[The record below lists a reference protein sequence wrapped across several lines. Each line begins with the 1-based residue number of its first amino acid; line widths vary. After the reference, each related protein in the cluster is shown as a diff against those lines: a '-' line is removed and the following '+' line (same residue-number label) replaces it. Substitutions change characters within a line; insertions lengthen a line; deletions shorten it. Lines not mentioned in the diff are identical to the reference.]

1 MRLIL
6 PCFIISILFLCA
18 LDTSYGIDTE
28 AKRPDGSVKVAAGG
42 AVDGTAEEATEES
55 VEEAVDAPPIE
66 QKEQKQRFTGIMDEY
81 GLALAIVFAFWWGM
95 LANVG
100 SPCVFPLVPITVA
113 YFATQGEDRGRG
125 YTVLLAG
132 VYVLG
137 IATLFAPL
145 GVASAMAGKNIGS
158 LMGNPFFIGPFVA
171 FLVAM
176 SLSMF
181 GLFEIKLPGFILNRM
196 SGAGNKTGIAGT
208 FLMGIIL
215 GFIAAPCV
223 GPFLASIL
231 GFVATT
237 GSIPIGLVTLF
248 FFALGLGMP
257 YLFLA
262 IFAKTLAGMPRAG
275 EWMIRVKQFAGMIV
289 LLVAVW
295 FMSKV
300 VPMDVSKIL
309 GGMIIVGMGVFLGIL
324 TWKRVTPWTIT
335 GRVFGVLLALGGLAL
350 FSWGIMGITGLY
362 KEVPG
367 LASGEGI
374 KWMHSFD
381 EGMELAKAEGRPV
394 VIDFYADWCTDCEVM
409 DAKTWTNKEVIEESA
424 RFVAIK
430 LDCTDNSSP
439 YNKLR
444 IERFDSFAMPFL
456 AFFDSKGNYLED
468 YSAGGYTGPRRFLE
482 LSRAIK

>member
-1 MRLIL
+1 MRLI
-6 PCFIISILFLCA
+6 PAYFIISILFLCA
-18 LDTSYGIDTE
+18 LDTSYGLD
-28 AKRPDGSVKVAAGG
+28 AGANLPDGSVEMAADG
-42 AVDGTAEEATEES
+42 AVDGTAEEAAAES
-55 VEEAVDAPPIE
+55 VEETVDTPPI
-66 QKEQKQRFTGIMDEY
+66 EQKQRFTGIMEEY

-100 SPCVFPLVPITVA
+100 SPCVFPMVPITVA
-113 YFATQGEDRGRG
+113 YFAAQGENRGRG
-125 YTVLLAG
+125 YTVLLAC

-145 GVASAMAGKNIGS
+145 GVASAMAGKNIGA

-176 SLSMF
+176 ALSMF
-181 GLFEIKLPGFILNRM
+181 GLFEIKLPGFIVNRM

-237 GSIPIGLVTLF
+237 GSIPIGLITLF
-248 FFALGLGMP
+248 SFAVGLGMP

-262 IFAKTLAGMPRAG
+262 IFAKTLAGMPSAG
-275 EWMIRVKQFAGMIV
+275 AWMIRVKQIAGMIV

-300 VPMDVSKIL
+300 VPMDISKIL

-335 GRVFGVLLALGGLAL
+335 GRVFGVFLALGGLAL
-350 FSWGIMGITGLY
+350 FTWGIMGITGLY
-362 KEVPG
+362 KETLGP
-367 LASGEGI
+367 APGEGI
-374 KWMHSFD
+374 KWVHSFD
-381 EGMELAKAEGRPV
+381 EGMELAKAEGKPV
-394 VIDFYADWCTDCEVM
+394 FIDFYADWCTDCEIM
-409 DAKTWTNKEVIEESA
+409 DAKTWANKEVIEESA

-430 LDCTDNSSP
+430 LDCSDNSSP

-444 IERFDSFAMPFL
+444 IERFNSFAMPFL

-468 YSAGGYTGPRRFLE
+468 YSVGGYTGSRRFLE
-482 LSRAIK
+482 LARAIR

>member
-1 MRLIL
+1 MRLIAASIFILSTLYFVVYDL
-6 PCFIISILFLCA
+6 PGAGTYVS
-18 LDTSYGIDTE
+18 
-28 AKRPDGSVKVAAGG
+28 DGSVAMA
-42 AVDGTAEEATEES
+42 AEEEVVGVVGGET
-55 VEEAVDAPPIE
+55 PPPRPE
-66 QKEQKQRFTGIMDEY
+66 RQEKFTGVMEKY
-81 GLALAIVFAFWWGM
+81 GLALAIVFAFWWGL

-113 YFATQGEDRGRG
+113 YFATQGETRGKR
-125 YTVLLAG
+125 YTVLLAC

-145 GVASAMAGKNIGS
+145 GVASAMAGKNIGA

-181 GLFEIKLPGFILNRM
+181 GLYEIKLPGFITNRV
-196 SGAGNKTGIAGT
+196 SGAGQKTGIAST
-208 FLMGIIL
+208 FVMGLVL

-237 GSIPIGLVTLF
+237 GSIPIGLITLF
-248 FFALGLGMP
+248 SFALGLGMP

-262 IFAKTLAGMPRAG
+262 IFAKSLAGLPGAG

-300 VPMDVSKIL
+300 VPVGIAMVL
-309 GGMIIVGMGVFLGIL
+309 GGMILVGMGVFLNIL
-324 TWKRVTPWTIT
+324 TWKQVTVWNIA
-335 GRVFGVLLALGGLAL
+335 GRVIGILLALGGAYAL
-350 FSWGIMGITGLY
+350 YLGVLGVGGVLREAPELGPV
-362 KEVPG
+362 K
-367 LASGEGI
+367 GI
-374 KWMHSFD
+374 KWVTSFD
-381 EGMELAKAEGRPV
+381 EGLNLARKEGKPAFV
-394 VIDFYADWCTDCEVM
+394 DFYAEWCTDCKVM
-409 DAKTWTNKEVIEESA
+409 DAQTWSNKEVIEEA
-424 RFVAIK
+424 KRFVAIK
-430 LDCTDNSSP
+430 LDCSEDDSP

-444 IERFDSFAMPFL
+444 IERFKSFAMPFM

-468 YSAGGYTGPRRFLE
+468 YSIEGYTGPKIFLE
-482 LSRAIK
+482 RARAIR

>member
-1 MRLIL
+1 MRLIIASV
-6 PCFIISILFLCA
+6 FILSILSFGVLCSPPGF
-18 LDTSYGIDTE
+18 DVYVSN
-28 AKRPDGSVKVAAGG
+28 GSVAMAADEGG
-42 AVDGTAEEATEES
+42 AAPQ
-55 VEEAVDAPPIE
+55 VET
-66 QKEQKQRFTGIMDEY
+66 KQRFTSIMEEH
-81 GLALAIVFAFWWGM
+81 GLALAIVFAFWWGL

-113 YFATQGEDRGRG
+113 YFATQGETRGKR
-125 YTVLLAG
+125 YTILLAG

-181 GLFEIKLPGFILNRM
+181 GLYEIKLPGFIMNRM
-196 SGAGNKTGIAGT
+196 SAGERKTGIAGT
-208 FLMGIIL
+208 FFMGIIL
-215 GFIAAPCV
+215 GFVAAPCV

-237 GSIPIGLVTLF
+237 GSVLIGLITLF
-248 FFALGLGMP
+248 CFALGLGMP

-262 IFAKTLAGMPRAG
+262 IFAKTIAGLPRAG
-275 EWMIRVKQFAGMIV
+275 EWMVRVKQFAGMIV

-300 VPMDVSKIL
+300 VPVNIAKIL
-309 GGMIIVGMGVFLGIL
+309 GGMTLVGMGVFLDIL
-324 TWKRVTPWTIT
+324 TWKRVTAWNIT
-335 GRVFGVLLALGGLAL
+335 GRVFGIFLALGGLML
-350 FSWGIMGITGLY
+350 FTWGVLGVSGVLR
-362 KEVPG
+362 KAPEAGP
-367 LASGEGI
+367 GEGI
-374 KWMHSFD
+374 RWVTSFD
-381 EGMELAKAEGRPV
+381 EGMKLAKEEGKPV
-394 VIDFYADWCTDCEVM
+394 FIDFYAEWCTDCKVM
-409 DAKTWTNKEVIEESA
+409 DTTTWINKEVVEEA
-424 RFVAIK
+424 KRFVSIK
-430 LDCTDNSSP
+430 LDCSKDDSP

-444 IERFDSFAMPFL
+444 IERFKSFAMPFM

-468 YSAGGYTGPRRFLE
+468 YSIEGYTGPKEFLE
-482 LSRAIK
+482 RARAIK